1 MSGALRLKQAA
12 LALASRAI
20 QVGVGLLPDRAR
32 AIVLDRAPM
41 VRPLDYQRCRVLLH
55 VHSELEYRVRLRSVS
70 KEPQT
75 VRWIESFK
83 DGDVLYDIGA
93 NVGAYSLIAATLF
106 KGGVRVCA
114 FEPSALNFGQ
124 LVRNVAL
131 NGCGEWVLPLP
142 IALGP
147 ATAVET
153 FNYKDVSTGG
163 ALNSVGEP
171 IDEEGRRFVPA
182 LRQRLLVHTLD
193 EVVRL
198 YDLPPPTHI
207 KIDVDGGE
215 LGILSG
221 AAGVLASPALRTLLV
236 EARLDHAERFSALLR
251 GAGLYLVVSHPVAPG
266 YANLLFSKEP
276 RAQAAVEAAR
286 A

>member
-1 MSGALRLKQAA
+1 MSGTIRFKQAA
-12 LALASRAI
+12 LSLASRAI

-41 VRPLDYQRCRVLLH
+41 VRPLDYERCRVLLH

-75 VRWIESFK
+75 VRWIESFR
-83 DGDVLYDIGA
+83 DGDVFYDIGA
-93 NVGAYSLIAATLF
+93 NVGAYSLIAAKLF

-131 NGCGEWVLPLP
+131 NGCGESILPLP

-147 ATAVET
+147 VTAVET

-193 EVVRL
+193 DVMRL
-198 YDLPPPTHI
+198 YDLPLPSHI

-221 AAGVLASPALRTLLV
+221 AAGVLASAALRTLLI
-236 EARLDHAERFSALLR
+236 EARLDQAERFTALLH
-251 GAGLYLVVSHPVAPG
+251 GAGLRLAMKHPVAPG
-266 YANLLFSKEP
+266 YANLLFSREP
-276 RAQAAVEAAR
+276 GAEVAEAAS